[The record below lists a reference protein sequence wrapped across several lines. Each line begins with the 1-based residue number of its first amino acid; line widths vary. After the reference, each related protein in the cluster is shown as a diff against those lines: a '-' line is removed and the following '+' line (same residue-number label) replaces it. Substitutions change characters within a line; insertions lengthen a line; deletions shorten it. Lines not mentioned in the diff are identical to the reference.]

1 MMPAQDGI
9 IPSSTSLAWY
19 HHSRTKRDGLIPCEW
34 QSQRSKRQRR
44 RDSDSA
50 SASPCPTI
58 RRTALRVGDH
68 DILRRYYEKAFDNFQ
83 QLNCRMIAKA
93 WIKLVEPRKQVNHPY
108 NGRKNVGGTSQ
119 RVDPELTKP
128 RWWPT
133 GVTHKEPDHLP
144 KPGESNPNWK
154 EGIFANIYFHNR
166 TSPSS
171 YPHPLRIEE
180 QPRYHRREAQRGW
193 SRCATPNLAF

>member
-1 MMPAQDGI
+1 MLPNT
-9 IPSSTSLAWY
+9 SSLAWY
-19 HHSRTKRDGLIPCEW
+19 HHARARRDGLIPCEW
-34 QSQRSKRQRR
+34 QSQRSKRQKR

-50 SASPCPTI
+50 SSSPCPTI

-68 DILRRYYEKAFDNFQ
+68 DLLRRYYEKAFDNFQ

-133 GVTHKEPDHLP
+133 RVTHKEPDHLP
-144 KPGESNPNWK
+144 KPGESNPIRK
-154 EGIFANIYFHNR
+154 DDFVANISLQQQSEFVFSF
-166 TSPSS
+166 TSS
-171 YPHPLRIEE
+171 
-180 QPRYHRREAQRGW
+180 A
-193 SRCATPNLAF
+193 N